1 MAISWKN
8 AADLTPKSYVCGYCS
23 NSIASQKGFFGE
35 DEHRRHYLVFIC
47 HKCSSPSYF
56 DNTGK
61 QYPGAVFGQEVRHLP
76 DDDVKSLYSEARKC
90 MTVNAYTGVVL
101 CSRKLLMNIAVS
113 KGAAE
118 GLSFLA
124 YVDHLA
130 SKGYVP
136 PDGKDWVDHI
146 RQKGNEATHQIK
158 IMTKEDAEDLITF
171 VEALL
176 KFIYEYPGII
186 AERKKAAT
194 TKP

>member
-1 MAISWKN
+1 MATSWKN
-8 AADLTPKSYVCGYCS
+8 VTDLNPKSYVCSYCS
-23 NSIASQKGFFGE
+23 NSIASQKGFSGE
-35 DEHRRHYLVFIC
+35 NEHHTQFFVYIC
-47 HKCSSPSYF
+47 HTCLSPTYF
-56 DNTGK
+56 DGLKK
-61 QYPGAVFGQEVRHLP
+61 QYPGAVFGQEVKHLP
-76 DDDVKSLYSEARKC
+76 DDEVKSLYGEARKC
-90 MTVNAYTGVVL
+90 MTVNAYTGAVL

-118 GLSFLA
+118 GLSFLE

-186 AERKKAAT
+186 AERKKAVAA
-194 TKP
+194 KP